1 MGNKKLNLV
10 EIAYA
15 TEVEAVKWAKE
26 NEGGFAYG
34 DNGGV
39 VQTFTAH
46 FHEEGKESNPKDVGV
61 VISMCDAV
69 CENEIGLIITD
80 IEEIERLKDYFCD
93 FVEKYKK
100 YKVVKQ

>member
-1 MGNKKLNLV
+1 MDNKFDFIDV
-10 EIAYA
+10 AYMTEDEA
-15 TEVEAVKWAKE
+15 TKWAKE

-39 VQTFTAH
+39 VQTLTAH
-46 FHEEGKESNPKDVGV
+46 FHEDCKEPNPKDVGV
-61 VISMCDAV
+61 VISICDDV
-69 CENEIGLIITD
+69 CENEICLVITD

>member
-1 MGNKKLNLV
+1 MKTKFDFIEV
-10 EIAYA
+10 AYMTEDEA
-15 TEVEAVKWAKE
+15 TKWAKE

-46 FHEEGKESNPKDVGV
+46 FHEEGKEPNPKDVGV
-61 VISMCDAV
+61 VISICDDV
-69 CENEIGLIITD
+69 CENEIGLVITD

-93 FVEKYKK
+93 FVERYKK
-100 YKVVKQ
+100 YKINKQ

>member
-1 MGNKKLNLV
+1 MGTKFDFIEV
-10 EIAYA
+10 ADM
-15 TEVEAVKWAKE
+15 TEDEAIEWAKE

-46 FHEEGKESNPKDVGV
+46 FHEEGKEPNPEDAGV
-61 VISMCDAV
+61 VISICDDV
-69 CENEIGLIITD
+69 CQNEIGLVITD

-100 YKVVKQ
+100 YKVKKQ